1 MGKKLGLDKSYNA
14 LKTVLGSYPITG
26 GKFPKG
32 SFMERRLEIGAG
44 SGGKKYP
51 SALTTSVNKGSKLLN
66 VGKKVFGR
74 TPVGKAVNL
83 AVNVGSGIGI
93 GYSYAKNKF
102 NKKKADFQKGDY
114 SDIKTDK
121 KMGGG
126 MMQGYGAARTSGM
139 GLEDQS
145 LMPGQMVRASKGKMT
160 KLKKAA
166 LTTTALLGANYL
178 GKRSGEKAVIDSIN
192 SGQAFKPEGAK
203 MSLFG
208 VSLKRSKGGGMDMG
222 KKGKMLSAK
231 QKKIA
236 RMAPPPDKITGA
248 DFKAM
253 KAKYGKM
260 VKMNKGGGMDMGAKK
275 PLSFKE
281 QLEQARAEG
290 KVEKTPKSTYLK
302 KRSRGDKINALLK
315 AANVPNMNK
324 GGKMVKMNKGGGM
337 DMGTAQGKVDRI
349 RAAYNLAKKNKG
361 EDRLTQA
368 DIKMAEKTLKA
379 YENLKKNK

>member
-1 MGKKLGLDKSYNA
+1 MTNS
-14 LKTVLGSYPITG
+14 TG
-26 GKFPKG
+26 NTLRSKA
-32 SFMERRLEIGAG
+32 MNLAG
-44 SGGKKYP
+44 SK
-51 SALTTSVNKGSKLLN
+51 
-66 VGKKVFGR
+66 VGKTAKFILGR
-74 TPVGKAVNL
+74 TPIGKAVNL
-83 AVNVGSGIGI
+83 AINVGSGIGI

-121 KMGGG
+121 KMAGG

-222 KKGKMLSAK
+222 KKEEPTQWITKKEKK
-231 QKKIA
+231 QNWITKKE
-236 RMAPPPDKITGA
+236 KKQNWIT
-248 DFKAM
+248 
-253 KAKYGKM
+253 
-260 VKMNKGGGMDMGAKK
+260 KK
-275 PLSFKE
+275 
-281 QLEQARAEG
+281 
-290 KVEKTPKSTYLK
+290 EK
-302 KRSRGDKINALLK
+302 
-315 AANVPNMNK
+315 
-324 GGKMVKMNKGGGM
+324 
-337 DMGTAQGKVDRI
+337 
-349 RAAYNLAKKNKG
+349 
-361 EDRLTQA
+361 
-368 DIKMAEKTLKA
+368 
-379 YENLKKNK
+379 